1 MSADYGVAGPYAHER
16 TSISRTMGLVM
27 LALTPATLFGLWQFG
42 WPAIF
47 LFLVTLMTALLA
59 EAASLRVA
67 GKPVRPFLAD
77 GSALLSGWLLAM
89 TLPPWAPWWIGVVGS
104 LIAVVVAKQI
114 FGGIGQNLF
123 NPAMVARVALLV
135 SFPLEMTRFPEPLPL
150 LSQGAPGFLE
160 GLGITLGGAQP
171 GAHFDAITSATL
183 LGHVRTELGQGLT
196 LPEIYPDGYG
206 ALQGASGTVAGSMGE
221 TSAVLILLGGL
232 FLIYKRVITWHIP
245 LVMLGT
251 IALLAGLMHLYDPE
265 HYVGPIYHLVSGA
278 TLLGAFFIATDL
290 VTSPVSARGQVIF
303 AAGCGIL
310 VYVIRTWA
318 GYPEGVAF
326 AVMIM
331 NACTPVIDHWVRP
344 RIYGRDRK
352 GEPLDCGSAL
362 PEGDGDKVRLR
373 RRSLRSSA
381 EKAR

>member
-1 MSADYGVAGPYAHER
+1 MITEHSSAAHLTAAPYAHER
-16 TSISRTMGLVM
+16 TSIQRTMGLVM
-27 LALTPATLFGLWQFG
+27 LALAPATLFGLWQFG

-47 LFLVTLMTALLA
+47 LFVVTIATALVA

-67 GKPVRPFLAD
+67 GKPVRPYLMD

-104 LIAVVVAKQI
+104 LIAIVVAKQI

-123 NPAMVARVALLV
+123 NPAMVARVALLI
-135 SFPLEMTRFPEPLPL
+135 SFPLEMTTFLEPQPIF
-150 LSQGAPGFLE
+150 SADAPGFLE
-160 GLGITLGGAQP
+160 GLTITLGGSQAP
-171 GAHFDAITSATL
+171 AHFDAVTGASL
-183 LGHVRTELGQGLT
+183 LGHVRTELAQGLT
-196 LPEIYPDGYG
+196 LPQIYPDGYG
-206 ALQGASGTVAGSMGE
+206 AIQGAVGTVPGSMGE
-221 TSAVLILLGGL
+221 TSAGLILLGGL
-232 FLIYKRVITWHIP
+232 FLIYKRIITWHIS
-245 LVMLGT
+245 LVMMGT
-251 IALLAGLMHLYDPE
+251 IALLAGLMHLYDPD
-265 HYVGPIYHLVSGA
+265 HYVGPVYHLVSGA

-310 VYVIRTWA
+310 VYVIRTWT

-331 NACTPVIDHWVRP
+331 NACTPLIDHWVKP
-344 RIYGRDRK
+344 RVYGRDRK
-352 GEPLDCGSAL
+352 GEPLDY
-362 PEGDGDKVRLR
+362 GDGT
-373 RRSLRSSA
+373 